1 MRETNEWRGGE
12 KGAALIAA
20 FVVLVSLTV
29 MALAFVT
36 LVSDDIKNAGAAL
49 ADAKA
54 YYIAEAGLAK
64 ARWALT
70 TGGQGLGWG
79 EADVAFGAGTY
90 TVTTTDNGDGTC
102 VIISEGYVPDDVNPV
117 ARRRVEER
125 DAPAPPG
132 LGQGKFVTS
141 W

>member
-1 MRETNEWRGGE
+1 MNGETKQR
-12 KGAALIAA
+12 GAALIAA
-20 FVVLVSLTV
+20 VVILVSLTV
-29 MALAFVT
+29 TAMAFVT
-36 LVSDDIKNAGAAL
+36 LVSDDIKNVGAVL

-54 YYIAEAGLAK
+54 SYIAEAGLAR

-70 TGGQGLGWG
+70 TGGQALGWG
-79 EADVAFGAGTY
+79 EADVPFGAGTY

-102 VIISEGYVPDDVNPV
+102 TIVSEGYVPDDVNPV
-117 ARRRVEER
+117 ARRRVEEG
-125 DAPAPPG
+125 DAPAPPA